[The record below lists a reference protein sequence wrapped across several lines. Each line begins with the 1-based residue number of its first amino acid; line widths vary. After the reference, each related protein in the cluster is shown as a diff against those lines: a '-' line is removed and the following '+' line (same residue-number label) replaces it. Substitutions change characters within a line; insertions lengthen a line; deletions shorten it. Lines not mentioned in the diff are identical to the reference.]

1 MFSFFKSKK
10 QSPEE
15 PIPPANPPPAK
26 PDDFVMV
33 DPKPNPQPQPGMYPA
48 LGPGGMPPFGGLPSA
63 FPPSAG
69 SSQQSLQ
76 PYNALQG
83 VPFKFSEQL
92 STSDKTEVT
101 KIMLYDFL
109 EVFSRNHEKENYDFS
124 VERSVINV

>member
-15 PIPPANPPPAK
+15 PIPPANPSPAK
-26 PDDFVMV
+26 QDEFVMV
-33 DPKPNPQPQPGMYPA
+33 DPKPQQPQQPGIYPSIGPGMA
-48 LGPGGMPPFGGLPSA
+48 PPYAGLPGS
-63 FPPSAG
+63 FPPPTVAP
-69 SSQQSLQ
+69 QQ

-83 VPFKFSEQL
+83 VPFKFSDQL
-92 STSDKTEVT
+92 CTSDKTEVT

-109 EVFSRNHEKENYDFS
+109 EVFSRNHQKDDYDFS

>member
-10 QSPEE
+10 QSPDE
-15 PIPPANPPPAK
+15 PIPPANPSPAK

-33 DPKPNPQPQPGMYPA
+33 EPRQPPQPGVYPS
-48 LGPGGMPPFGGLPSA
+48 LGPGMVPPYAGYPGN
-63 FPPSAG
+63 FPPAVA
-69 SSQQSLQ
+69 QNIPQQ

-109 EVFSRNHEKENYDFS
+109 EVFSRNHQKDDYDFS